1 MEDQDQVCHP
11 LGEGLYASQA
21 QDRRNSLG
29 RATQRSLEENM
40 LHLDAQ
46 RQDCKPFGSQALRP
60 RELCS
65 QLHRLCCQWLKP
77 ERHTKAEMLDLVV
90 LEQFLAVL
98 PAEMELWVREC
109 GAETTSQAV
118 ALAEGFLLSQKE
130 NREQEEEQDLFLEK
144 MAEMEKEK
152 CPSESSQRQ
161 QAKWITRDQEGKSS
175 SMRME
180 IRTGPECESTFLFHG
195 EPGMIPARPCQV
207 TFEEVAVYFTG
218 EEWAL
223 LNPAQKTLHWEVMQ
237 ENLGI
242 LFSLASDGELDQY
255 KGESCQTLLQRD
267 HCKQLKEKERD
278 IDTEA
283 TWRTKPSQKDICG
296 SSVQEIMQK
305 GMEGNKY
312 LSLAFEKS
320 FIPKASLNLPRKT
333 HPREKS
339 FKGGECGNSSGL
351 TSFDNI
357 HIRGRPFQSFN
368 RGNNFRLSSQLLTD
382 LRPRTD
388 GITLKC
394 SMNEKM
400 SCQQAFLS
408 CYQAVHTDEKQS
420 TCLDCGKS
428 FIKELPPTCL
438 EAIHN
443 GEKPFTCLDCG
454 QQCIW
459 KDHVSHH
466 QAIHEAEKTFKCR
479 ECPKGFFQKTDL
491 TYHQATPNGTKRFQ
505 CLECGKGFLWKAHF
519 SRHQA
524 IHNGKRPFKCL
535 ECGKGF
541 IRKTDLTFHEATHT
555 GEKPF
560 KCLEC
565 GKAFIR
571 KTDVTRHQMAH
582 LAEKPFKCLECGK
595 GFIWRRHLIRHQA
608 IHTGEKPFTCQE
620 CGKGFIQKIA
630 LTRHQ
635 AAHTGEKLFTCQE
648 CGKGFVWKT
657 HLTRHQ
663 ATHTGEKPF
672 TCLEC
677 GKNFIRKAH
686 LTRHQAVH
694 TGEKPFKCLECG
706 KSFSQKLNL
715 SHHQITH
722 TSEKPFKCMECGKGF
737 SRKAHLGR
745 HQATHSE
752 RKDQEVYEY

>member
-1 MEDQDQVCHP
+1 MEDQDQVYHP
-11 LGEGLYASQA
+11 LGEGLYAGQT
-21 QDRRNSLG
+21 QDGRNLLG
-29 RATQRSLEENM
+29 RAMQRSLEENM

-46 RQDCKPFGSQALRP
+46 HQDCKPFSSQEALRP

-77 ERHTKAEMLDLVV
+77 ERCTKAEMLDLVV
-90 LEQFLAVL
+90 LEQFLAIL
-98 PAEMELWVREC
+98 PTEMECWVREC

-130 NREQEEEQDLFLEK
+130 NREQDWFLER
-144 MAEMEKEK
+144 MAEMEK
-152 CPSESSQRQ
+152 CPSKSSQRQ
-161 QAKWITRDQEGKSS
+161 QAKWLMRDQEEKSS
-175 SMRME
+175 TMRRE
-180 IRTGPECESTFLFHG
+180 IRTGPECKSAFLSHD
-195 EPGMIPARPCQV
+195 ELRRTSARPYQV
-207 TFEEVAVYFTG
+207 TFEDVAVYFTE

-223 LNPAQKTLHWEVMQ
+223 LNPGQKALHWEVMQ
-237 ENLGI
+237 ENLGV
-242 LFSLASDGELDQY
+242 LFSLASDGEMDQY

-267 HCKQLKEKERD
+267 HCKQLNETERET
-278 IDTEA
+278 DTKGM
-283 TWRTKPSQKDICG
+283 WRSKPIQKDICG
-296 SSVQEIMQK
+296 TSVQEIMRK
-305 GMEGNKY
+305 EMERNKHF
-312 LSLAFEKS
+312 SLAFES
-320 FIPKASLNLPRKT
+320 NFSPKASLNLHRKT
-333 HPREKS
+333 QPREKS
-339 FKGGECGNSSGL
+339 FEGGECGNSSSL

-357 HIRGRPFQSFN
+357 HIREGPFQSFN
-368 RGNNFRLSSQLLTD
+368 CGSNFRLSSQLLTD
-382 LRPRTD
+382 LRTHTD
-388 GITLKC
+388 GRTLKC
-394 SMNEKM
+394 LMNEK
-400 SCQQAFLS
+400 SFLS
-408 CYQAVHTDEKQS
+408 YCYQKVCTDGKQS

-428 FIKELPPTCL
+428 FIKKMQPTCHQ
-438 EAIHN
+438 ATHN
-443 GEKPFTCLDCG
+443 GEKSFNCLDCG

-459 KDHVSHH
+459 KDHISYR
-466 QAIHEAEKTFKCR
+466 QAIHGAEKTFKCL
-479 ECPKGFFQKTDL
+479 ECPKGFSRKTDL
-491 TYHQATPNGTKRFQ
+491 TYHQATHNGTKRFQ

-524 IHNGKRPFKCL
+524 IHNGQRPFKCL
-535 ECGKGF
+535 ECGKSF

-571 KTDVTRHQMAH
+571 KTDVTRHKIAH
-582 LAEKPFKCLECGK
+582 VAEKPFKCLECGK

-663 ATHTGEKPF
+663 ATHTGDKPF

-677 GKNFIRKAH
+677 GKSFIRKTH
-686 LTRHQAVH
+686 LTRHQGIH

-722 TSEKPFKCMECGKGF
+722 TGEKPFKCMECGKGF

-745 HQATHSE
+745 HHATHTE
-752 RKDQEVYEY
+752 QKDQEVYEY